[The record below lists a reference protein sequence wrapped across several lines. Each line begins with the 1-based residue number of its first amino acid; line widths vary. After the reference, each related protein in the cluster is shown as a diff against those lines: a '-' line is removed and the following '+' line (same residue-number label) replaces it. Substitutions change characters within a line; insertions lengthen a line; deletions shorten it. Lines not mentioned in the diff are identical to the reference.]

1 MEKNNTLNYFVWI
14 VVFLIVAMGAWIVLE
29 GGGLGKE
36 AAPYTVYNGYVIYE
50 IKDNKCVRYNVQVF
64 ANNGKEYVHIFK
76 TYPAD
81 LLDLNYDLGVR
92 DNILYKNDFL
102 KKDKIY
108 FSYDP
113 EMKGE
118 EILTAGTLIQL
129 LGTGNA
135 GVFGIP
141 TVISVSKDNGNP
153 DFPIKTCND
162 ATSEIGVIELR
173 YGEPKLY
180 SEGEC
185 VIMQGMSREDFI
197 NYNDLLSYILLGVIE

>member
-29 GGGLGKE
+29 VGGLGKE

-50 IKDNKCVRYNVQVF
+50 IKDNKSLRYNVQVF

-141 TVISVSKDNGNP
+141 TVISVLKDNGNP
-153 DFPIKTCND
+153 DFPIKTCSD

>member
-50 IKDNKCVRYNVQVF
+50 IKDNKSLRYNVQVF

-141 TVISVSKDNGNP
+141 TVISVLKDNGNP
-153 DFPIKTCND
+153 DFPIKTCSD